1 MIDKLIASRLVYQTH
16 AQNCNYLFFN
26 QSFQKLLIIIN
37 LMNVLLKIAYYPN
50 LMFIF
55 LDFNLSLYTF

>member
-1 MIDKLIASRLVYQTH
+1 MIDKLIASRLVHQTH
-16 AQNCNYLFFN
+16 AQNCDYLYFN
-26 QSFQKLLIIIN
+26 QFFQKLLIIIN
-37 LMNVLLKIAYYPN
+37 LMNIFSKMAYYPN